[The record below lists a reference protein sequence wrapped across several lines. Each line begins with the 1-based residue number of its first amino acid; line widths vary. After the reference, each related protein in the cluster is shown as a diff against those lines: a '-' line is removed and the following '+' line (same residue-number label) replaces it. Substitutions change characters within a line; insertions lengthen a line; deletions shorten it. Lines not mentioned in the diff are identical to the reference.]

1 MNNTCKYISEYVY
14 NNIDL
19 DKTRKIVEDAL
30 DEHERRYGYH
40 RKRIKKVLCLAN
52 FLDKIKNETK
62 FIHIES
68 FIIIGELNKIMQSSQ
83 GLY

>member
-40 RKRIKKVLCLAN
+40 RNRI
-52 FLDKIKNETK
+52 
-62 FIHIES
+62 
-68 FIIIGELNKIMQSSQ
+68 
-83 GLY
+83 